1 MAVSTETNLDYL
13 IDSLRLHLGDINF
26 DTYRYTDEWLR
37 TALVLSVKSLMK
49 WWNYKYLLDNDNNVE
64 RNSHSTYLF
73 PSPPIIERGDERAI
87 ILMASIIMKEG
98 SLENSSYDMGSWRDA
113 EIAYSNIESSK
124 AKQLS
129 LQKDIEEL
137 KSIITP
143 PSRRLAQPV
152 KGSLPGYLNNLY
164 ERITEY

>member
-1 MAVSTETNLDYL
+1 
-13 IDSLRLHLGDINF
+13 
-26 DTYRYTDEWLR
+26 
-37 TALVLSVKSLMK
+37 MK
-49 WWNYKYLLDNDNNVE
+49 WWNYKYLLDNDNNVY
-64 RNSHSTYLF
+64 RNTRSTYLF

-87 ILMASIIMKEG
+87 ILMSSIIMKEG